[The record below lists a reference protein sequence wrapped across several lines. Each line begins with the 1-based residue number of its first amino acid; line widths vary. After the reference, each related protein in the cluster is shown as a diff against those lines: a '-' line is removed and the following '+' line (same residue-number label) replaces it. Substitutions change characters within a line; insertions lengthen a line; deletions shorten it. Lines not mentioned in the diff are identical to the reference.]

1 MPTHIY
7 IHQYVYKH
15 IDILT
20 RLLTIW
26 DAITFSN
33 YKISYFVASTL
44 EALKLQIKLFFYL
57 IQSRYTDVGPTSPSV
72 SSVDHFTK
80 EIVKNF
86 WLLGAHVAMND
97 GRYRC
102 KVKSTPNVLPKI
114 YGCSY
119 DK

>member
-44 EALKLQIKLFFYL
+44 EALKLQIKLFFL
-57 IQSRYTDVGPTSPSV
+57 I
-72 SSVDHFTK
+72 SSSLGTLTLGQPVLALA
-80 EIVKNF
+80 
-86 WLLGAHVAMND
+86 LLIIL
-97 GRYRC
+97 RKR
-102 KVKSTPNVLPKI
+102 L
-114 YGCSY
+114 
-119 DK
+119 

>member
-1 MPTHIY
+1 MGCNN
-7 IHQYVYKH
+7 V
-15 IDILT
+15 
-20 RLLTIW
+20 
-26 DAITFSN
+26 F
-33 YKISYFVASTL
+33 
-44 EALKLQIKLFFYL
+44 KLQDIIFCGKYIRSIKTADKTFFFYL

>member
-44 EALKLQIKLFFYL
+44 EALKLQIKLFF
-57 IQSRYTDVGPTSPSV
+57 
-72 SSVDHFTK
+72 
-80 EIVKNF
+80 
-86 WLLGAHVAMND
+86 
-97 GRYRC
+97 
-102 KVKSTPNVLPKI
+102 
-114 YGCSY
+114 
-119 DK
+119 